1 MFEEK
6 RFSTH
11 NDFRTG
17 FFGKLS
23 LLLGIILLIFYVFI
37 KVISLFIDQNNTGF
51 LQFLYDLSQYKTA
64 DTIIAFSIVFLG
76 FGIILYFFH
85 LQFAKLSKISD
96 EIENEEEV
104 KDSE

>member
-17 FFGKLS
+17 FFGKLT
-23 LLLGIILLIFYVFI
+23 LLIGLILLISYVFI
-37 KVISLFIDQNNTGF
+37 KVISLFINQNKTGF
-51 LQFLYDLSQYKTA
+51 LQFLYNISQSNTS

-76 FGIILYFFH
+76 FGFILYFFH
-85 LQFAKLSKISD
+85 LQFAKLSKISE
-96 EIENEEEV
+96 EIENEEEI
-104 KDSE
+104 KDSD

>member
-17 FFGKLS
+17 FFGKLT
-23 LLLGIILLIFYVFI
+23 LLIGLILLISYVFI
-37 KVISLFIDQNNTGF
+37 KVISLFINQNKTGF
-51 LQFLYDLSQYKTA
+51 LQFLYNISQSKTS

-76 FGIILYFFH
+76 FGFILYFFH
-85 LQFAKLSKISD
+85 LQFAKLSKISE
-96 EIENEEEV
+96 EIENEEEI
-104 KDSE
+104 KDSD